1 MPQAQSVQ
9 RNTIHGGHGHPPSV
23 LSHSPC
29 QSATI
34 QPLIDQPTTR
44 QDKGRMRGE
53 RRDREL
59 RKEGEREEMP
69 KPILLKEV
77 QVIPQRLNWITKSDL
92 SFLSRCEKAKPSQA
106 YQNVGKLITIFNY
119 VLCHFI
125 IEHLAAFFAAHLI
138 NRRGMSRMSDR
149 GQQQEGNGPLD
160 QRAKG

>member
-1 MPQAQSVQ
+1 MVAMAILHRSSLILPANLRQSSLLLTNQ
-9 RNTIHGGHGHPPSV
+9 
-23 LSHSPC
+23 
-29 QSATI
+29 Q
-34 QPLIDQPTTR
+34 Q
-44 QDKGRMRGE
+44 GRTKEGCE
-53 RRDREL
+53 EEEGIGSWGV

-119 VLCHFI
+119 VPCHFI

-149 GQQQEGNGPLD
+149 GQQQEGNGPVD